1 MANTYTLI
9 QAYNITSTTA
19 SVTFSSIPQ
28 TYTDLVVQLSARNNE
43 SDNATSLRCYFN
55 GDTGNITVY
64 ELRAIGGTAG
74 SYSISYA
81 QAGYVASLQSVADT
95 FGIATI
101 YIPNYTGSLT
111 KSSIG
116 DIVQSSS
123 TQSENYAVGSSRSWN
138 SGDAITSVTLASG
151 GGSWVQYSNFYLY
164 GIKKN

>member
-1 MANTYTLI
+1 MANTYELI
-9 QAYNITSTTA
+9 EARALTTTTA
-19 SVTFSSIPQ
+19 NITFSSIPQ
-28 TYTDLVVQLSARNNE
+28 TYTDLEVRLSARNNE

-64 ELRAIGGTAG
+64 ELRAIGTSTA

-81 QAGYVASLQSVADT
+81 QAGYVAANSSVANS

-111 KSSIG
+111 KASQG
-116 DIVQSSS
+116 DIVQSTS
-123 TQSENYAVGSSRSWN
+123 TESENYAVMSSRSWN
-138 SGDAITSVTLASG
+138 SGNAITSVTLASG
-151 GGSWVQYSNFYLY
+151 GGSWLANSNFYLY